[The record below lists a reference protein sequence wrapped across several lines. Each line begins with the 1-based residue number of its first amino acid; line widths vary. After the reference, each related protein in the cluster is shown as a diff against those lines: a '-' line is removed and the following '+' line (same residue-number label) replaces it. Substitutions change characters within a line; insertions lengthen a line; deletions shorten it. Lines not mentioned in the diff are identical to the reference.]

1 MRDQVTTPIYLD
13 HAATTPLSDAAWAA
27 MAPHLRATYGNASAM
42 HHIGRAAHDVK
53 EGSRAEIAVALG
65 VDADEIILT
74 GSGTEADNLALFGL
88 THAAR
93 ARGRHLIVSQV
104 EHQAVLEAALRL
116 ERDGWEVTYLPVDAW
131 GRVSVEAVLEA
142 LCPET
147 VLVSVMLGNNEI
159 GTIEPVAKIAA
170 AVRAHA
176 PNPEQPPL
184 IHTDACQA
192 VGMLPVV
199 PRELGVDALTINS
212 SKIYGPKG
220 VGALYV
226 RRGVAIDPHVIGGH
240 QERGRRAGTENVAL
254 IAGFAAAL
262 SEAVERQA
270 AEAAR
275 LSALRDAFF
284 AELSER
290 VPQCIQ
296 NGHPTERLPHN
307 VHVCVPD
314 VEGESLVLLLDQA
327 GICAAT
333 GSACASFDLEPSYV
347 LTAIGRDEEIIHGS
361 VRFSLGR
368 ETTKAQLS
376 YVAEQ
381 FAAAVSRLSRITASP
396 FIHARTTGTRAQCAR

>member
-13 HAATTPLSDAAWAA
+13 HAATTPLSETAWAA
-27 MAPHLRATYGNASAM
+27 MLPHLRETYGNASAM
-42 HHIGRAAHDVK
+42 HQIGRAAHDVK
-53 EGSRAEIAVALG
+53 EASRVEIATALG
-65 VDADEIILT
+65 VNADEIILT

-93 ARGRHLIVSQV
+93 ERGRHLIVSQV

-116 ERDGWEVTYLPVDAW
+116 ERDGWDVTYLPVDAW
-131 GRVSVEAVLEA
+131 GRVSVEAVVRAMLA
-142 LCPET
+142 DT

-159 GTIEPVAKIAA
+159 GTIEPVAEIAT

-176 PNPEQPPL
+176 PDPERPPL
-184 IHTDACQA
+184 IHSDACQA
-192 VGMLPVV
+192 VGLLPVA
-199 PRELGVDALTINS
+199 PGTLGVDALTINS

-262 SEAVERQA
+262 TEAVERQA
-270 AEAAR
+270 AEAVR
-275 LSALRDAFF
+275 LTKLRDEFTATLC
-284 AELSER
+284 EQ
-290 VPQCIQ
+290 VPSGIC

-307 VHVCVPD
+307 VHICVPD

-347 LTAIGRDEEIIHGS
+347 LSAIGRDAEIIHGS
-361 VRFSLGR
+361 VRFTLGR
-368 ETTKAQLS
+368 ETTEAQLS

-381 FAAAVSRLSRITASP
+381 CGAAVSRLARITASP
-396 FIHARTTGTRAQCAR
+396 FIHARTNGTRAQCAR